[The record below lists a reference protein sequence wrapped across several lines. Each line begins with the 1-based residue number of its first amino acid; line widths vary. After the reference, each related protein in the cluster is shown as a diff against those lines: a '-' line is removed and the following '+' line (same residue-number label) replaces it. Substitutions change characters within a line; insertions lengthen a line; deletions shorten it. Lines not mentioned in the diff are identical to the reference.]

1 VARLSRIPIVRFHK
15 RALAEIQQILQGA
28 DSHLKQD
35 SEHAV

>member
-28 DSHLKQD
+28 SHLKQD
-35 SEHAV
+35 SEHAA